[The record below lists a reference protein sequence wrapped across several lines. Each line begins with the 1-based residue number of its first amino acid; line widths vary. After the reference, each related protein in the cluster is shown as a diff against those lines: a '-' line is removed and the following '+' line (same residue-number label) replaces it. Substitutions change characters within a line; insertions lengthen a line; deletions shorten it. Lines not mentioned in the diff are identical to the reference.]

1 MPFLHEYLFKI
12 RHRRTVLCGEK
23 TGFAYLFCISVG
35 GLVSCSQ
42 SVAVIRLSGYPRS
55 IRLAVKCEILVLNFF
70 SEEFVRGCLSAS
82 PLIKPVFRPLKG
94 GNLRNA
100 CTEMFQ

>member
-1 MPFLHEYLFKI
+1 MSE
-12 RHRRTVLCGEK
+12 
-23 TGFAYLFCISVG
+23 
-35 GLVSCSQ
+35 

-55 IRLAVKCEILVLNFF
+55 IRLALKCEILVFNLF
-70 SEEFVRGCLSAS
+70 SEEFVRGSVSAS

-94 GNLRNA
+94 SNLRNA

>member
-12 RHRRTVLCGEK
+12 RHRRTVLCDEK

-55 IRLAVKCEILVLNFF
+55 IKLALKCKILVLNFF
-70 SEEFVRGCLSAS
+70 SEEFVRGSLSAS
-82 PLIKPVFRPLKG
+82 PLIKPVFRPPKGWQLKK
-94 GNLRNA
+94 
-100 CTEMFQ
+100 CVY

>member
-1 MPFLHEYLFKI
+1 MPFLHEYLFKA
-12 RHRRTVLCGEK
+12 RHRRTVLYDEK
-23 TGFAYLFCISVG
+23 TGFAYLRCISVG
-35 GLVSCSQ
+35 GLVSFSQ

-55 IRLAVKCEILVLNFF
+55 IRLALKCEILVLNFF
-70 SEEFVRGCLSAS
+70 SEELIRGSLSAS

-94 GNLRNA
+94 NLRNS

>member
-12 RHRRTVLCGEK
+12 RHRRTVLCDEK

-55 IRLAVKCEILVLNFF
+55 IRLALKCEILVLNFF
-70 SEEFVRGCLSAS
+70 SEEFVRGSLSAS
-82 PLIKPVFRPLKG
+82 PLGKPVFRPPKGWQLKK
-94 GNLRNA
+94 
-100 CTEMFQ
+100 CVY

>member
-12 RHRRTVLCGEK
+12 RHRKAVLCDEGK
-23 TGFAYLFCISVG
+23 DSLSAG

-55 IRLAVKCEILVLNFF
+55 IRLA
-70 SEEFVRGCLSAS
+70 
-82 PLIKPVFRPLKG
+82 
-94 GNLRNA
+94 NA
-100 CTEMFQ
+100 RF